1 MLTNDQLILDEYL
14 LQRKNEIAP
23 TLDDYKFF
31 ELFVSEQILKDI
43 DLSWE
48 ELEDG
53 IIGASGDGGIDS
65 MYVFINGVLV
75 QEDTEAAEFKDKI
88 EFDLYFIQAK
98 QSNGFTENAIH
109 KFRSSMGDLLDLS
122 ADIRALIRIYNQEL
136 LNRIERFRILYRKL
150 ASRLPKLNIHFY
162 YATKGVEVH
171 PNLERLVDSLKQ
183 SINDLFSDAKV
194 TFDFI
199 VARRLLE
206 LARKQSRTAFHLEY
220 VDAIPNKKSYVC
232 LVNLCEYHKFITLE
246 NGNVNKMIFDAN
258 VRDYQ
263 GDVAVNM
270 GIRDS
275 LRTNNK
281 EDFWWLNN
289 GVTIVS
295 TNATSS
301 GKTLSIENPQV
312 VNGLQTSMEIYKYF
326 KENPDVAEIRCVL
339 VRVLSPEDEE
349 GFERIICATNSQTQI
364 PPASL
369 KATDKIHRDIEDFLK
384 VQGWYYER
392 RKNYYKNE
400 RKPLEKIISISY
412 MSQSI
417 MAVLLGRPNDAR
429 ARPSTLLKRQED
441 YDKVFSAKYPLA
453 LYLISV
459 QILNRCADY
468 LKSIGKSPK
477 DIINLKYHLA
487 YFSVR
492 ILLGSLKPTSLQIAN
507 LDLNKFTDQL
517 LEDSLKKVQAI
528 YDESGGNDQ
537 ASKSKEMVGALISQL
552 ESLLQ

>member
-220 VDAIPNKKSYVC
+220 VDAI
-232 LVNLCEYHKFITLE
+232 LE
-246 NGNVNKMIFDAN
+246 FPRFAGHSV
-258 VRDYQ
+258 
-263 GDVAVNM
+263 
-270 GIRDS
+270 
-275 LRTNNK
+275 
-281 EDFWWLNN
+281 
-289 GVTIVS
+289 
-295 TNATSS
+295 
-301 GKTLSIENPQV
+301 
-312 VNGLQTSMEIYKYF
+312 
-326 KENPDVAEIRCVL
+326 
-339 VRVLSPEDEE
+339 
-349 GFERIICATNSQTQI
+349 
-364 PPASL
+364 
-369 KATDKIHRDIEDFLK
+369 
-384 VQGWYYER
+384 
-392 RKNYYKNE
+392 
-400 RKPLEKIISISY
+400 
-412 MSQSI
+412 
-417 MAVLLGRPNDAR
+417 
-429 ARPSTLLKRQED
+429 KR
-441 YDKVFSAKYPLA
+441 
-453 LYLISV
+453 
-459 QILNRCADY
+459 
-468 LKSIGKSPK
+468 
-477 DIINLKYHLA
+477 
-487 YFSVR
+487 
-492 ILLGSLKPTSLQIAN
+492 
-507 LDLNKFTDQL
+507 
-517 LEDSLKKVQAI
+517 
-528 YDESGGNDQ
+528 
-537 ASKSKEMVGALISQL
+537 
-552 ESLLQ
+552 